1 MNKPDK
7 SAGELVEVLAAIS
20 LLTARMAKSLA
31 GITLQGS
38 KQKGEENNG
47 RNRKN
52 KCRNQCSYCRP

>member
-1 MNKPDK
+1 MNQDK
-7 SAGELVEVLAAIS
+7 KNVGELAEVLIAIS
-20 LLTARMAKSLA
+20 FTTARMAKSLA

>member
-20 LLTARMAKSLA
+20 LLTARMAKSLV

>member
-20 LLTARMAKSLA
+20 LLTARMAKSLV

-52 KCRNQCSYCRP
+52 KCRNQFSYCRP